1 MELEIVN
8 VVSTADLKQSVNLN
22 EISKLG
28 HVIFDQEIYGGRVA
42 YLKKPEMHGKVT
54 IFSSGKL
61 ISVGT
66 KSPEQAEDD
75 LMTTHDTLVDSNI
88 ITPTEITTTLRNIVA
103 VLRLPNQIDLEII
116 ASHQNVIYEPEQF
129 PAAIMKSTDPK
140 VTYLIFGSGKIVILG
155 TKSLRELQEASQKIT
170 NILKNIN
177 RITQDSPE

>member
-66 KSPEQAEDD
+66 KSPEQAEED
-75 LMTTHDTLVDSNI
+75 LLTTHETLVASNS
-88 ITPTEITTTLRNIVA
+88 
-103 VLRLPNQIDLEII
+103 LPR
-116 ASHQNVIYEPEQF
+116 P
-129 PAAIMKSTDPK
+129 
-140 VTYLIFGSGKIVILG
+140 
-155 TKSLRELQEASQKIT
+155 R
-170 NILKNIN
+170 
-177 RITQDSPE
+177 